1 MDAFDVV
8 EAPEAPDVLDS
19 RYEVEPAIAKGA
31 GAPGNNLSYFSREV
45 KDKRYQIRE
54 ADTQKDW
61 GMRKTDLQR
70 RVGKLLLMTDYGLN
84 SLLSLCEKLAQQRG
98 DKHEFTVIVRNDD
111 GDIKLSH
118 DKSSVIVVR
127 DMLIDFKNGESVM
140 TREQLADVITCHYN
154 LSYHHFT
161 KEHVTHIIN
170 ESEELGVLLKKW
182 DSCEYNVMKHPA
194 MRKEASRFMT
204 VTKAGRKSAIRVV
217 RESLEKT
224 FSDLNIELETVMT
237 RKEKLDVILKEG
249 ELDGDFVLRA
259 LKLLNS
265 SLVQYRNRLTETNLR
280 LVMKKAYEHKKKAM
294 AAGLG
299 ELDLLSEGTEGMIK
313 AAEMYVSCAG
323 VKFTTYAVRW
333 VELKINR
340 HIKNT
345 NPVRVPIHCKD
356 LMFKICGHLSAKG
369 YRDGDTLPEREV
381 VEEELCTQISKSVW
395 QMAMNHYSNV
405 AMSVSCDNTGSF
417 EDGGMTFDAIL
428 GDNSD
433 ADNDELG
440 MSVQSA
446 QILRIAK
453 ERLSQNEYE
462 VLYRHFMHE
471 QSYQSIHSHLDRHYS
486 SKSISMIKTRA
497 ISKLQEAIKEIMPEE
512 FAHMNIILGDANED
526 ANPAVSQNNCD
537 LEGALPC

>member
-1 MDAFDVV
+1 
-8 EAPEAPDVLDS
+8 
-19 RYEVEPAIAKGA
+19 
-31 GAPGNNLSYFSREV
+31 
-45 KDKRYQIRE
+45 
-54 ADTQKDW
+54 
-61 GMRKTDLQR
+61 
-70 RVGKLLLMTDYGLN
+70 
-84 SLLSLCEKLAQQRG
+84 
-98 DKHEFTVIVRNDD
+98 
-111 GDIKLSH
+111 
-118 DKSSVIVVR
+118 
-127 DMLIDFKNGESVM
+127 
-140 TREQLADVITCHYN
+140 
-154 LSYHHFT
+154 
-161 KEHVTHIIN
+161 
-170 ESEELGVLLKKW
+170 
-182 DSCEYNVMKHPA
+182 
-194 MRKEASRFMT
+194 
-204 VTKAGRKSAIRVV
+204 
-217 RESLEKT
+217 
-224 FSDLNIELETVMT
+224 
-237 RKEKLDVILKEG
+237 
-249 ELDGDFVLRA
+249 
-259 LKLLNS
+259 
-265 SLVQYRNRLTETNLR
+265 
-280 LVMKKAYEHKKKAM
+280 
-294 AAGLG
+294 
-299 ELDLLSEGTEGMIK
+299 
-313 AAEMYVSCAG
+313 
-323 VKFTTYAVRW
+323 
-333 VELKINR
+333 
-340 HIKNT
+340 
-345 NPVRVPIHCKD
+345 
-356 LMFKICGHLSAKG
+356 MFKICGHLSAKG